1 MLLVP
6 RLPRTVAQISST
18 PILHEYSYLDLDSAI
33 EEGARGGYASMV
45 GKKQEVVDDA
55 LLRRS

>member
-18 PILHEYSYLDLDSAI
+18 PILHEYSYSDLDSAM
-33 EEGARGGYASMV
+33 EEGARGGYAFIV
-45 GKKQEVVDDA
+45 GKRQEVVDDA
-55 LLRRS
+55 LLRQS